1 MGKTYVLKL
10 VDNAMSLRKNNR
22 SVETKPVDTA
32 RSTKEEDRSVESLVE
47 FIEGGE
53 AQEGRRE
60 KKQKRK
66 KKKSSLTGNAEGDG
80 ADMEGLAVADEDRV
94 ALEPISEG
102 LSEVKEDSGVCTE
115 LKKPKRKKKQSDRE
129 ILKPAHENNLHGTSG
144 VASGSEEIVE
154 TIEAEKD
161 KEDPSPHLVED
172 QGNPLTREL
181 MAKEAE
187 LHELLE
193 SEVHLV
199 ESKGKEM
206 SSLLSA
212 VDELEDEKHG
222 VDKKVAEIDA
232 QMGEL
237 QVSKDHLVKQKGD
250 KDKKHHVDKKVA
262 EIDSQMAE
270 LQISKDQLVK
280 STEDKDEKLDKLLK
294 KKNKLENFIEEKVSE
309 NKETKRRLE
318 KEIKEIKVRFKE
330 TQLARKSEAQP
341 ESLKLLAEYVN
352 DQIESKETEL
362 ECPVCMEV
370 ASAPLFCCDDQHLIC
385 AECRPKVRSLSCL

>member
-1 MGKTYVLKL
+1 MLKL
-10 VDNAMSLRKNNR
+10 VDTAVSLRKANR

-53 AQEGRRE
+53 PQEGRRE

-102 LSEVKEDSGVCTE
+102 LSEVKEDSGVCTD

-144 VASGSEEIVE
+144 VASGSEEIVQ
-154 TIEAEKD
+154 TVEAEKE
-161 KEDPSPHLVED
+161 KEDPSSHLNED
-172 QGNPLTREL
+172 HGSPLTREL

-250 KDKKHHVDKKVA
+250 KDKR
-262 EIDSQMAE
+262 S
-270 LQISKDQLVK
+270 
-280 STEDKDEKLDKLLK
+280 DKLLK
-294 KKNKLENFIEEKVSE
+294 KKNKLEKFIEEKVNE
-309 NKETKRRLE
+309 NKETKRGLE
-318 KEIKEIKVRFKE
+318 KEIEEIKVRFKE
-330 TQLARKSEAQP
+330 TQRARKSEAQP
-341 ESLKLLAEYVN
+341 ESLTLLVEYVN

>member
-1 MGKTYVLKL
+1 M
-10 VDNAMSLRKNNR
+10 
-22 SVETKPVDTA
+22 
-32 RSTKEEDRSVESLVE
+32 
-47 FIEGGE
+47 
-53 AQEGRRE
+53 
-60 KKQKRK
+60 
-66 KKKSSLTGNAEGDG
+66 
-80 ADMEGLAVADEDRV
+80 
-94 ALEPISEG
+94 
-102 LSEVKEDSGVCTE
+102 
-115 LKKPKRKKKQSDRE
+115 
-129 ILKPAHENNLHGTSG
+129 KPAHENNLHGTSG

-212 VDELEDEKHG
+212 VDKLEDEKHG

-237 QVSKDHLVKQKGD
+237 QVSKDHLVKQKED
-250 KDKKHHVDKKVA
+250 KDK
-262 EIDSQMAE
+262 
-270 LQISKDQLVK
+270 
-280 STEDKDEKLDKLLK
+280 KLDKLLK

-341 ESLKLLAEYVN
+341 ESLKLLVEYIN
-352 DQIESKETEL
+352 DQIESKEKEL